1 MSAENHDA
9 DPEDGWQPARLI
21 PTSGIKGADEQER
34 RATSALLAVMMA
46 VPEFSRTLLKKL
58 QAPAGTLRTYIEP
71 SFPQETGKHSRPD
84 GALVVRRGKKQWLGL
99 VEVKTGTHALDRQ
112 QIEDYLDI
120 ARDNEFDCVLTI
132 SNQFKT
138 ASEPHPVSVDR
149 RKIKR
154 VDLHHWS
161 WIEILSEAV
170 VQREHRGVS
179 DPDQAW
185 ILDELIAYLENPQS
199 GAMQFQDMGSQ
210 WVSVR
215 DSARDGTIRVNDPG
229 VDDVVARWDE
239 MIRYLCLLLGRD
251 LGVEV
256 TRVLARKE
264 RLDPSAHRAESGR
277 LLAEEGILSGTMRV
291 PNAAG
296 DIAIM
301 ADLRSRRV
309 TASANVSA
317 PGDGRP
323 LTRIRW
329 LTRQLGEAPDQLR
342 VDVAFSGVRS
352 TTSSMLGDVR
362 DDAKPL
368 LCDDQSKTPRGFVV
382 SISDDMGMKRGGE
395 GSFVAEATRLLL
407 DFYRTVVQ
415 EIKPWAAGA
424 PRLKPGVK
432 AGSKAGDSNDVTGS
446 ASEDTSSD
454 DSIVAS

>member
-1 MSAENHDA
+1 MSENTDHEL
-9 DPEDGWQPARLI
+9 PEDGWQPARLI

-46 VPEFSRTLLKKL
+46 VPEFSRSLLKKV

-71 SFPQETGKHSRPD
+71 AFPQGSERHSRPD
-84 GALVVRRGKKQWLGL
+84 GALVVRRGKNEWISL
-99 VEVKTGTHALDRQ
+99 VEVKTGTKGLDRQ

-170 VQREHRGVS
+170 VQREHRGIS

-215 DSARDGTIRVNDPG
+215 DSARDGTLRINDPG

-256 TRVLARKE
+256 TRVLPRKE
-264 RLDPSAHRAESGR
+264 RLDPSAHRAESRR
-277 LLAEEGILSGTMRV
+277 LLAEEGTLTGTMRV

-296 DIAIM
+296 DIAIT

-309 TASANVSA
+309 TASVNVPA

-329 LTRQLGEAPDQLR
+329 LIKQLREAPDQLR
-342 VDVAFSGVRS
+342 VDVAFSGVRY

-362 DDAKPL
+362 DDAKL
-368 LCDDQSKTPRGFVV
+368 LLPEDQSKPPKGFVV
-382 SISDDMGMKRGGE
+382 SISDDMGMKRAGD

-415 EIKPWAAGA
+415 EIKPWTAGA

-432 AGSKAGDSNDVTGS
+432 SVSEAGDSADVMRPAGENPS
-446 ASEDTSSD
+446 SEENINSS
-454 DSIVAS
+454 